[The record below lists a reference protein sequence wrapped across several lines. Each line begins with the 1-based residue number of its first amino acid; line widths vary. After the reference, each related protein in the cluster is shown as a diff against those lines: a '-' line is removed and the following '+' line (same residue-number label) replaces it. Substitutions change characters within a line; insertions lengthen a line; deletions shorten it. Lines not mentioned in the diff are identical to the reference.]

1 MARRFINDRLVT
13 IKRFA
18 PGQHES
24 PPGEKAAGPVTPEPE
39 APPPVTS
46 DVATGVPS
54 APPPAE
60 TSIAVPAAPAA
71 AAPMSTPTAAPPP
84 ATPPPPPAAVAPVP
98 APADLQHVLRREDE
112 ELRSGLR
119 EKELEEFRRRQRE
132 VGEQLTRAIQTLEH
146 EQSLT
151 QARLELLQR
160 LEGELAGLEADAAK
174 PLAGDQFRA
183 ARRAVDQAYLELLKL
198 ERDEL
203 EETPA
208 HDHARFEIAS
218 LTFAQLTRIG
228 LGLTWPL
235 ILALLLAAAIVAV
248 ALLSVFGRG

>member
-18 PGQHES
+18 PGQYDVPVADKVQE
-24 PPGEKAAGPVTPEPE
+24 PVPAELGVTPVAEPADRAALAARTLAAPAPVATASAAPAPVLASAP
-39 APPPVTS
+39 APPPL
-46 DVATGVPS
+46 ATATATAG
-54 APPPAE
+54 
-60 TSIAVPAAPAA
+60 TVPAQ
-71 AAPMSTPTAAPPP
+71 SQ
-84 ATPPPPPAAVAPVP
+84 
-98 APADLQHVLRREDE
+98 DLQHVLRREDE

-132 VGEQLTRAIQTLEH
+132 VREQLTRAIQTLEH
-146 EQSLT
+146 EQSLA

-160 LEGELAGLEADAAK
+160 LESELAGLQSDADR
-174 PLAGDQFRA
+174 PRTSDEFRS

-208 HDHARFEIAS
+208 RDHARVDIAS

-228 LGLTWPL
+228 LGLTWPV
-235 ILALLLAAAIVAV
+235 IIALLLAAAVVAI
-248 ALLSVFGRG
+248 ALLSVFGRA